1 MIFLLFCLFV
11 YEYIIDEIILIYCFK
26 KFEIVIMKKIIR
38 FLEMLII
45 YLKISIIVYE
55 IRSYYIKMRYMYKDW
70 YVCMCIC
77 MYINLW
83 YMIIYLIVLFY
94 LFNFEY

>member
-55 IRSYYIKMRYMYKDW
+55 IRSYYIKWDICIRIDL
-70 YVCMCIC
+70 YVCVYVCI
-77 MYINLW
+77 
-83 YMIIYLIVLFY
+83 
-94 LFNFEY
+94 